1 MYNILISI
9 KYNLNYSAIKN
20 HENITYMQLKIWINK
35 TINIFTMPFISYRCI
50 AL

>member
-9 KYNLNYSAIKN
+9 KYNLNYSDIKN
-20 HENITYMQLKIWINK
+20 HENITYIQLKIWIYK
-35 TINIFTMPFISYRCI
+35 TINIFTMPFISYCCI